1 MRRPL
6 TLQVLIALSAATTLA
21 CSDSPTT
28 PTPQPDPTPITES
41 FTGTLTVNGAVTFA
55 PISITSAGSANVTLT
70 SLSPRL
76 TMRLEDGGA
85 GDFAIGE
92 TAYIGEDPEDPTGS
106 VTVTAWNAATR
117 TLYLDNLSG
126 TLPLGSVIVGKTSN
140 ARWTNADVRTAGVGL
155 ALGEWSGTTC
165 TLRLTNDLAGVG
177 GLISGVVQGAG
188 TLCARVYD
196 VGRLER
202 PTTFSIDVTH
212 F

>member
-6 TLQVLIALSAATTLA
+6 TLQLLIALSAATTLA

-28 PTPQPDPTPITES
+28 PTPPPDPTPITES

-55 PISITSAGSANVTLT
+55 PISITTAGSANVTLQ
-70 SLSPRL
+70 SLSPRFA
-76 TMRLEDGGA
+76 MRLEDGGD
-85 GDFAIGE
+85 GNYSVGE
-92 TAYIGEDPEDPTGS
+92 AAYIGDDPDNPTGS
-106 VTVTAWNAATR
+106 VTVTAWNPATR
-117 TLYLDNLSG
+117 TIYLDNLSG
-126 TLPLGSVIVGKTSN
+126 TLPVGSVLVGRTSG
-140 ARWTNADVRTAGVGL
+140 ARWTNAEVRSAGVGI

-165 TLRLTNDLAGVG
+165 SLRLTTDLAGVG

-196 VGRLER
+196 VGRLEV
-202 PTTFSIDVTH
+202 PTSFSISVTH